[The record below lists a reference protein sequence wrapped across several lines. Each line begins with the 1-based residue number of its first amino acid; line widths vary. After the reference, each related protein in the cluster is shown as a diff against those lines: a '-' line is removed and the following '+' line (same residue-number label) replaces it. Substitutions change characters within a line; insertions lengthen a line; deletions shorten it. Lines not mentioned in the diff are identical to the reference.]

1 MKSLWFRL
9 TKRWRAHWAVTCEAP
24 SYHAPVGGS
33 TPIVGMTEADYLRL
47 LIRTRSWL

>member
-1 MKSLWFRL
+1 MKSLYDWL
-9 TKRWRAHWAVTCEAP
+9 KEWWRVHQAVMCEAP